1 MRMIKLKKNNMK
13 NIMLKISIIMLLL
26 TWIFINNYVQATEM
40 SEKLKEINIEEIE
53 DIKKIEDIENITN
66 EDILEIYDK
75 VTEQYSNEEI
85 ANIILENQETISKE
99 ADVSKEVISAGANFI
114 RNTDKDVIRD
124 IISDEEN
131 INKIKESIQQGKS
144 AGDAI
149 ASIVEDTTISQKIE
163 LFIKILLANKIIKII
178 FWSIIILFIYCT
190 ITRCVIYKK
199 AGKNWI
205 AGIIPLYR
213 QITMYKICGL
223 SPFLMIL
230 WFIPIIGWIAMII
243 ISIMKRILLAQNFG
257 KGGFFGFGILI
268 LPPIFYS
275 IIAFNSNIQYE
286 IDE

>member
-163 LFIKILLANKIIKII
+163 LFIKILLANKIVKII

-199 AGKNWI
+199 AGK
-205 AGIIPLYR
+205 
-213 QITMYKICGL
+213 
-223 SPFLMIL
+223 
-230 WFIPIIGWIAMII
+230 IGSQKQSCCW
-243 ISIMKRILLAQNFG
+243 RCRRGG
-257 KGGFFGFGILI
+257 KA
-268 LPPIFYS
+268 PADTRS
-275 IIAFNSNIQYE
+275 AR
-286 IDE
+286 